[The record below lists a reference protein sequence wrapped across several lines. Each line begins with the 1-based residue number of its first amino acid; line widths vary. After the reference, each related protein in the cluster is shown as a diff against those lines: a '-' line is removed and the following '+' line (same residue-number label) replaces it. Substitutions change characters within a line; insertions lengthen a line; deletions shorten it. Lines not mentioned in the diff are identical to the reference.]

1 MNPFKATGNAIT
13 SVMNAIGSLTR
24 VAEKTIT
31 LAENEVDAL
40 TESQLIRLD
49 EVKYERTQLQVER
62 EAKRKELN
70 KTKPTDDHN
79 E

>member
-40 TESQLIRLD
+40 TEAQLIRLD
-49 EVKYERTQLQVER
+49 EVKHEREVLKAER
-62 EAKRKELN
+62 EATRN
-70 KTKPTDDHN
+70 KD
-79 E
+79 